1 MSSTYFSKRLKY
13 YREKK
18 GFEQKDIAKALNYS
32 QQTISKWENGIA
44 FPTPLALEKLAQFLE
59 VNINDLNPKLYVGED
74 LGEYGD
80 PVDLFQQFFSTQEFK
95 KFYDFDQEL
104 CQKLAITL
112 YQICETL
119 PHK

>member
-18 GFEQKDIAKALNYS
+18 GLEQ
-32 QQTISKWENGIA
+32 NGIA

>member
-18 GFEQKDIAKALNYS
+18 GLEQKDIAKALNYS

-95 KFYDFDQEL
+95 KFYDFDEEL

-119 PHK
+119 PRK